1 MPHYEVIVEDR
12 FNATHQLR
20 LGDGAIEPLHGHDWH
35 VRAYFR
41 SDRLDAQGMVVDF
54 HHAQQA
60 LRGVLSNLQYTLLN
74 ELPAFRERNPTAEV
88 VAEHVLVSLRKAGL
102 PETSRVEVTE
112 APGCVAAYQV

>member
-1 MPHYEVIVEDR
+1 MPHFEVIVEDG

-20 LGDGAIEPLHGHDWH
+20 LGDGTLEPLHGHDWR
-35 VRAYFR
+35 VRAFFR

-54 HHAQQA
+54 HRAQEA
-60 LRGVLSNLQYTLLN
+60 LRGALLNLQYAFLN

-102 PETSRVEVTE
+102 SESSRVEVTE
-112 APGCVAAYQV
+112 APGCVAVYQA